1 MYWMRFRWV
10 GRYFHDR
17 SGMSVQIHIFM
28 GGNERPGV
36 LRRSLFRRVG
46 RYFHD
51 QLFFLYILFNTIL
64 FKKNR

>member
-1 MYWMRFRWV
+1 MRFRWV
-10 GRYFHDR
+10 GRSFHDR
-17 SGMSVQIHIFM
+17 FGIAVQVHICM

-51 QLFFLYILFNTIL
+51 QFFYTFYLIQFYL
-64 FKKNR
+64 